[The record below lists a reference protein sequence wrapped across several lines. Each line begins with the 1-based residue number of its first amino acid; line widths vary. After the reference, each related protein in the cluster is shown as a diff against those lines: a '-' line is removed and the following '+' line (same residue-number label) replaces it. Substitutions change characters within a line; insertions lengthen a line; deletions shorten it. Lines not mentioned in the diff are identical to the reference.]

1 LGFSKNEFP
10 LSMYFSEGGYHRK
23 NQRGEHQN
31 ENNKAKEIDNVANS
45 RGDDRKDVA
54 EKIQGH
60 SEKMI
65 RLEASGNSSC

>member
-1 LGFSKNEFP
+1 MGFSKNEFP
-10 LSMYFSEGGYHRK
+10 HSISFSKGGYRRK
-23 NQRGEHQN
+23 NQRGGHQN
-31 ENNKAKEIDNVANS
+31 ENNKAIETDNVANC
-45 RGDDRKDVA
+45 RGDDRKDVV

>member
-1 LGFSKNEFP
+1 LGVSKNEFP
-10 LSMYFSEGGYHRK
+10 PSKSFSKGVYHRK
-23 NQRGEHQN
+23 NQRGGHQN
-31 ENNKAKEIDNVANS
+31 ENNKAKETENVGNC
-45 RGDDRKDVA
+45 RGDDRKDVV

>member
-1 LGFSKNEFP
+1 MGFSKNEFP
-10 LSMYFSEGGYHRK
+10 HSMSFSKGGANRK

-31 ENNKAKEIDNVANS
+31 ENNKAKETDNVANC
-45 RGDDRKDVA
+45 RGDDRKDVV

-65 RLEASGNSSC
+65 RLEASGNSFC